1 MKTHIRC
8 GTLFTGTSDA
18 ASKDQTL
25 VLEGG
30 LISHVGPTV
39 NAPTPAH
46 GDNVLDYSAYFVM
59 PGLVDFHTH
68 LAYGNAK
75 TEEDIDIYAP
85 VEFRA
90 LRGLFM
96 SQRVLLAGYTSMC
109 NPGDSAR
116 VTLSIRN
123 AINAGLFQGPRIT
136 TTGPYVTS
144 RQGLTDW
151 YPTWIQQIGTSIG
164 HIVSN
169 PAEAIEEIRCQ
180 AKDGVDAIKIALDG
194 DLTLQ
199 PNGVNAQTEL
209 VAAFDA
215 EETKR
220 MITEA
225 HRLGKRVITHAR
237 GREAIL
243 YAARG
248 GADVIFHAS
257 FMDDECL
264 DAILENGCALCPTF
278 TLMVNTYEFS
288 QPTDGASKG
297 WSSAA
302 KAEAEIAF
310 KNIGK
315 AYKAGVKLLTGTDS
329 GFAATPYGE
338 WHAKEPILF
347 VRHLGMS
354 PAAALRSATSVT
366 AGFLNDGGR
375 SGALEVGRNADILVF
390 DGDPL
395 ADIGQLLERARI
407 KEIFLGGTPVTVETH
422 EIETRLVS
430 EFSYNWWSDI
440 YTQERVRQLSNQI
453 RSIAAN

>member
-8 GTLFTGTSDA
+8 GTLFTGTSEA
-18 ASKDQTL
+18 AHADQT
-25 VLEGG
+25 VIVEGG
-30 LISHVGPTV
+30 LISHVGPTAS
-39 NAPTPAH
+39 APAAAP
-46 GDNVLDYSAYFVM
+46 GDEVRDYSRYFVM

-96 SQRVLLAGYTSMC
+96 AQRVLLAGYTSMC

-123 AINAGLFQGPRIT
+123 AINAGLFEGPRIT
-136 TTGPYVTS
+136 TAGPYVTS

-151 YPTWIQQIGTSIG
+151 YPTWIKQIESSIG
-164 HIVSN
+164 HVVSS
-169 PAEAIEEIRCQ
+169 PTEAIEEIRCQ

-199 PNGVNAQTEL
+199 PNGVNAQAEL

-215 EETKR
+215 EETAR
-220 MITEA
+220 MVAEA

-243 YAARG
+243 YAARA

-264 DAILENGCALCPTF
+264 DAILENGCAICPTF

-288 QPTDGASKG
+288 QPVDGASKG
-297 WSSAA
+297 WSAAA
-302 KAEAEIAF
+302 KFEAETAF
-310 KNIGK
+310 KAIGK
-315 AYKAGVKLLTGTDS
+315 ARKAGVKLLTGTDS

-338 WHAKEPILF
+338 WHAKELVLF

-354 PAAALRSATSVT
+354 PGEALRAATAVT
-366 AGFLNDGGR
+366 GSYLNDGGR
-375 SGALEVGRNADILVF
+375 SGTLEVGRNADIVVF
-390 DGDPL
+390 DGNPL
-395 ADIGQLLERARI
+395 ADIAQLLERSRI
-407 KEIFLGGTPVTVETH
+407 EEIFLGGKPVTVETH
-422 EIETRLVS
+422 EVETRLVS
-430 EFSYNWWSDI
+430 EFSYNWWTDI

-453 RSIAAN
+453 RSISAH